1 MNETSKVTINTFH
14 HRIRCIIK
22 TENPDKNTDAEEW
35 KTATSL
41 IAGDSMVAGLRKVKL
56 WRNKKVKVRFFL
68 CAKIEGSYYYSVHLL
83 KKTPDNIM
91 LYFGMSNSPNKNKDA
106 MYEEL
111 TNIKDF
117 KRSDIHL
124 PNKYI
129 YQHHCKYHSKKVCW

>member
-1 MNETSKVTINTFH
+1 
-14 HRIRCIIK
+14 
-22 TENPDKNTDAEEW
+22 
-35 KTATSL
+35 
-41 IAGDSMVAGLRKVKL
+41 
-56 WRNKKVKVRFFL
+56 
-68 CAKIEGSYYYSVHLL
+68 
-83 KKTPDNIM
+83 M

-129 YQHHCKYHSKKVCW
+129 YQHHCKYYSKKVC